1 MKMFHISLKLVCGLG
16 IVRSEESIHNSVCL
30 LSLLP
35 QAVSESGAGRVTCT
49 MFQVTGT
56 PAEQVQIA
64 DLHVIQGYI
73 SGTWEKDKNFFC
85 SWINFASNLMV
96 LSSYW
101 MHVSCP
107 HTNLPSTSTIPFHL
121 TTRGEFPKWGSP
133 RNLEPLNKVCSSD
146 TKVNSSH
153 NLRPTALSSVLFLVF
168 SHPIVLQNCR
178 SFRITV
184 AAILNETEMEGKR
197 DRDGGREKEK

>member
-1 MKMFHISLKLVCGLG
+1 MPVSVHGKRPVLLSRYKILNIEMKMFHISLKLVCGLG

-73 SGTWEKDKNFFC
+73 SGT
-85 SWINFASNLMV
+85 
-96 LSSYW
+96 
-101 MHVSCP
+101 
-107 HTNLPSTSTIPFHL
+107 
-121 TTRGEFPKWGSP
+121 
-133 RNLEPLNKVCSSD
+133 
-146 TKVNSSH
+146 
-153 NLRPTALSSVLFLVF
+153 
-168 SHPIVLQNCR
+168 
-178 SFRITV
+178 
-184 AAILNETEMEGKR
+184 
-197 DRDGGREKEK
+197 